1 MDAFGL
7 AWRGSCD
14 AAKGSLEG
22 SPLRPTVEPEI
33 VMLPPRSV
41 ARFALGA
48 LALVLLAPL
57 PASAQQTLATG
68 GQSHTVL
75 KGDTLWDLARRYL
88 GDPFLWPQIY
98 KQNTAVVED
107 PHWIYPGEVL
117 AISGGTTPAVPTT
130 DTPAPVA
137 SGAPVG
143 NDAPAD
149 APAEPASLAGLGE
162 NAGESA
168 DEAGQGLFPRLGS
181 RVEAQETWRIDP
193 RTYRAL
199 RPSEFYASGFLTEGR
214 EWPMGRMLGPSTPLQ
229 IGTTDTRATA
239 LLYASVAVTPPT
251 GTKYEV
257 GDSLLVFYLG
267 KEIEPYG
274 SVVHPT
280 GLVRVTSTEGG
291 KTFGNVIA
299 LYGPVRQGQFVLPA
313 EKFGDGGRQ
322 RAVAVAD
329 GIEARVVGWPG
340 YMELK
345 EPLDVVFLDKGQ
357 REGVRPGDVFE
368 LRRTPMGSGETSD
381 LMATLTVVRVGER
394 TSTVKVAKVASPRIA
409 AGVVAKQVAR
419 LPS

>member
-1 MDAFGL
+1 MGRLGL
-7 AWRGSCD
+7 AWRGFCD

-22 SPLRPTVEPEI
+22 SPLRPTVEPET

-41 ARFALGA
+41 ARATLGA
-48 LALVLLAPL
+48 LALVLLAP
-57 PASAQQTLATG
+57 PAASAQQTLAAG
-68 GQSHTVL
+68 GQTHTVL

-117 AISGGTTPAVPTT
+117 TISGGTAPAVPAA

-137 SGAPVG
+137 SGAPAAE
-143 NDAPAD
+143 APAEGN
-149 APAEPASLAGLGE
+149 AEPASLAGLGE
-162 NAGESA
+162 ATGESA

-239 LLYASVAVTPPT
+239 LLYATVAVAPPA
-251 GTKYEV
+251 GAKYEV

-291 KTFGNVIA
+291 KTFGSVIA
-299 LYGPVRQGQFVLPA
+299 LYGPVRQGQFILPA

-322 RAVAVAD
+322 RAVPVAD

-357 REGVRPGDVFE
+357 RDGVRPGDVFE
-368 LRRTPMGSGETSD
+368 LRRTPVGSGETND